1 MIIAENLH
9 KQLTIAELIDLVGLF
24 NEESGSKFD
33 RFPDLY
39 SNEYNEEI
47 LFLQTVCYLDN
58 SIQVQ
63 DGKEIYSEFVLQ
75 NNLDFICSGDDFTLS
90 YDYLLEHHGYI
101 SKETFIE
108 YLNFYLDN
116 DTFPE

>member
-1 MIIAENLH
+1 MIIYLYYRR
-9 KQLTIAELIDLVGLF
+9 KKMQIPDFLIKKI
-24 NEESGSKFD
+24 N
-33 RFPDLY
+33 
-39 SNEYNEEI
+39 NEYNEEI

-75 NNLDFICSGDDFTLS
+75 NNLDFICSGDDFTLT

-108 YLNFYLDN
+108 YLNRNKNPLHNEIIYIEGEKEKEQSCRD
-116 DTFPE
+116 E